1 MVGGVKGGALGK
13 GVIGEEKE
21 AGSRGEAMM
30 PDNDAK

>member
-1 MVGGVKGGALGK
+1 MVGGMKGRALGK

-21 AGSRGEAMM
+21 GRSRGEAMM